1 MPDSSHAAAPA
12 GSRSTRPD
20 GIAQP
25 LTAGAFVRN
34 AWYMAGWVDHFRQAP
49 LTHRTM
55 LDEPIVIYRTD
66 AGAWVALEDRCA
78 HRFVPLSRGQIIDGC
93 RVQCPYHGLQYDA
106 TGACVINPHGSQR
119 IPARARV
126 RAWPVIE
133 RHKAL
138 WIWMGEEAPR
148 AAEVPDFSVLDAAP
162 ELHVTPPDGIL
173 VRANYQL
180 VIDNLLDLS
189 HTSFVHE
196 GLLGNQG
203 MTASAIECATRGTEV
218 TVDRHASAVA
228 PPGMF
233 APMWPGHPPLV
244 DSFTHMRWMAPS
256 TLRLMTGICEPGADP
271 ASGTGYHGLHML
283 PPATAGTTHYF
294 FAAVRFGVRT
304 PEPEF
309 NREMQARISRLRRFA
324 FEEQDAP
331 VIESQQAV
339 LDAANRTL
347 DPVLLEVDAGPAQY
361 KRVLARMLTR
371 EAAAR

>member
-1 MPDSSHAAAPA
+1 MQESSRDPALADSPPRPA
-12 GSRSTRPD
+12 GSLT
-20 GIAQP
+20 QP

-34 AWYMAGWVDHFRQAP
+34 AWYMAGWVDQFRQSP
-49 LTHRTM
+49 LTHRTL

-66 AGAWVALEDRCA
+66 AGVWVALEDRCA
-78 HRFVPLSRGQIIDGC
+78 HRFAPLSRGQLIDGC

-106 TGACVINPHGSQR
+106 TGACVHNPHGSQR
-119 IPARARV
+119 IPPRARV
-126 RAWPVIE
+126 RAWPVLE

-138 WIWMGEEAPR
+138 WVWMGDESPSPAQ
-148 AAEVPDFSVLDAAP
+148 VPDFSVLDEAP
-162 ELHVTPPDGIL
+162 ELHVTPSDGIL
-173 VRANYQL
+173 IRANYQL

-203 MTASAIECATRGTEV
+203 MTASAIECDTQGTEV
-218 TVDRHASAVA
+218 TVNRHASAVP

-233 APMWPGHPPLV
+233 APMWPGHPALV

-283 PPATAGTTHYF
+283 TPATAGTTHYF
-294 FAAVRFGVRT
+294 FTAVRFGVRT
-304 PEPEF
+304 PDPNF
-309 NREMQARISRLRRFA
+309 NSDMQTRIARLRRFA

-347 DPVLLEVDAGPAQY
+347 DPVLLEVDAGPARY
-361 KRVLARMLTR
+361 KRVLEQMIAR
-371 EAAAR
+371 EAATR